1 MRVSCE
7 IGMRLLVL
15 RLNKSYL
22 IFFGSPLPEPAL
34 TINPE
39 KHRRETLSAFLPHS
53 SDTSWLH
60 IHTHTHILITNYYTY
75 RHIPWTPDPT
85 PPSLWSASLTS
96 GSGTSAKL
104 GCRTWMAVCQSWIT
118 SPVAKSCVYVVI
130 MCFLLLRC
138 FFLFSHCTLAL

>member
-1 MRVSCE
+1 
-7 IGMRLLVL
+7 MRLLAL
-15 RLNKSYL
+15 RLNKLNL
-22 IFFGSPLPEPAL
+22 ISFGSPLPRRPRPRSLRINLPWEAL
-34 TINPE
+34 LGEALCIPT
-39 KHRRETLSAFLPHS
+39 HS
-53 SDTSWLH
+53 SDNCWLL

-75 RHIPWTPDPT
+75 THTYAFIPQPRST